1 MKPRRVL
8 VVVHSSL
15 VPPDSLQ
22 GLDPRQ
28 IQDWR
33 AEYDV
38 ITTLRASGH
47 QVQVLGVLDSL
58 VELKAQITGWEPHVV
73 FNEQDCQPL
82 LLDAFDQRA

>member
-38 ITTLRASGH
+38 ITTLRAS
-47 QVQVLGVLDSL
+47 VLNVNVMCVL
-58 VELKAQITGWEPHVV
+58 
-73 FNEQDCQPL
+73 
-82 LLDAFDQRA
+82 